1 VVTLLV
7 GVPAV
12 VEVAL
17 HFLGDLV
24 EEDQTRVRPI
34 EVQMELLI
42 LAAVLEVELI
52 LVLEEAILLLLVVLV
67 SLSSDT

>member
-17 HFLGDLV
+17 YSLGDLV
-24 EEDQTRVRPI
+24 EEDQTQVRPI

-42 LAAVLEVELI
+42 LAVVLEVELI
-52 LVLEEAILLLLVVLV
+52 LVLEQVILLPLAVLV